1 MGRLIFT
8 LAVLFLATQNVGLEE
23 LIFTLDLLVIL
34 FHGLEALDKL
44 VNAQVL
50 QVDIWTVQVGYL
62 LTHYK
67 FLPAIFKP

>member
-34 FHGLEALDKL
+34 FHGLEALHEL
-44 VNAQVL
+44 VDAQIL
-50 QVDIWTVQVGYL
+50 QINIRAVQVSYL
-62 LTHYK
+62 LTHYY
-67 FLPAIFKP
+67 